1 MLERKNALRKKLG
14 RVRVSFFSDTKKK
27 EIIVWMRLQENKD
40 KDQIK
45 ECIIDKF
52 NVSDQDAESLFY
64 EAFPEGLDDFEEEM
78 LTQLDTTLNRVVNME
93 PAIISNIIDS
103 LTGNMP
109 EMALDHYQLD
119 PAIQSQ
125 IKLVLGS
132 MLKRRDLI

>member
-1 MLERKNALRKKLG
+1 
-14 RVRVSFFSDTKKK
+14 
-27 EIIVWMRLQENKD
+27 MRLQENKD